1 MTEPHGWLIDTVPS
15 ERFPVYTRLNANDVL
30 PDPIT
35 PLGASFC
42 WIPAIIPGWAAG
54 YVALDAFTPSEL
66 AREAM
71 APVAG
76 FFYGHLYVNQSN
88 VRVVGIRAGIGWQAI
103 DAAFFSA
110 DSPPHEERPDDVNE
124 ELRARRGGGSPGG
137 GAHPGG
143 ADHADVPRAGGGAGD
158 RRPGPREPAGP
169 RLHVAR
175 RARDVRAL

>member
-1 MTEPHGWLIDTVPS
+1 MSEPHGWLIDTVPS

-42 WIPAIIPGWAAG
+42 WIPHIIPGWAAG
-54 YVALDAFTPSEL
+54 YVALDAFLPSEL
-66 AREAM
+66 SQEDM

-76 FFYGHLYVNQSN
+76 FFHGYLYINQSN

-110 DSPPHEERPDDVNE
+110 DSPPHDDRPDDVNE
-124 ELRARRGGGSPGG
+124 ELSARM
-137 GAHPGG
+137 GARTGVG
-143 ADHADVPRAGGGAGD
+143 
-158 RRPGPREPAGP
+158 
-169 RLHVAR
+169 
-175 RARDVRAL
+175 